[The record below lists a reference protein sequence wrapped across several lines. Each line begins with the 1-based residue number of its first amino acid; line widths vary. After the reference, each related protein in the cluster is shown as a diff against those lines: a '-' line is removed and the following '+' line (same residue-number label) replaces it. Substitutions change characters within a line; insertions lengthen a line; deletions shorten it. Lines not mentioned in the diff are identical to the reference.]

1 MKRRRALLGLA
12 STGAA
17 FALPAIERSAHA
29 QDPSVNTKEKV
40 VALVRAAPGLDPKAR
55 SVQKIEP
62 IALKPPAGS
71 SPSDLPVFDY
81 FVGELHLR
89 YVFDDPR
96 FVQALRVRD
105 LKRLGI
111 DRKDLPKLVVENYRK
126 LYPNLAAIQPE
137 PGLGVLINGGQLEPT
152 VLLDTEFWDAQAKR
166 IEGPLI
172 AAIPERDSVLFTRA
186 DPKQN
191 IELLKHR
198 AVVAYEK
205 AGKQALSRTVLAW
218 RKSRWEVVA

>member
-1 MKRRRALLGLA
+1 MNRRSALLRLA

-17 FALPAIERSAHA
+17 LALPAVERAHA
-29 QDPSVNTKEKV
+29 QDPSVNSRDKI
-40 VALVRAAPGLDPKAR
+40 VALVRAASDIDPKSR
-55 SVQKIEP
+55 VVQRIEP
-62 IALKPPAGS
+62 IALTPEAGT

-96 FVQALRVRD
+96 FVQAVRVRD

-111 DRKDLPKLVVENYRK
+111 NRSELPKLVVENYRK

-152 VLLDTEFWDAQAKR
+152 MLLDAAFWDAQSKR

-172 AAIPERDSVLFTRA
+172 AAVPERDQVLFTKAEPR
-186 DPKQN
+186 QN

-198 AVVAYEK
+198 VVGAYEK